1 MTKPFRGYF
10 TGFADEAAS
19 DLSEQIRVTQAL
31 GWHCIESRAI
41 DGVNIHDLPE
51 EAFARAAEQ
60 LDAANISVNCFGSS
74 IANWSKKITAPFE
87 DTLVEV
93 RRTIPRM
100 QRLGSKL
107 IRIMSYAC
115 LEGRE
120 PTDQMEEER
129 FRRLRE
135 ITKMFLDNGIQ
146 PVHENCMNYGGMG
159 WPFTLKMLENVPGLK
174 LVFDTGNPISSADR
188 SQAKP
193 YPRQSSWEF
202 YQKVREHIAYIH
214 IKDGHYIPE
223 SDSLV
228 CTWPG
233 EGDGDVG
240 KILPDLLSRGYQGGI
255 SIEPH
260 MQVVFHDSSVK
271 ADPQARF
278 DNYLEYGQRLEKLVR
293 EISRNL

>member
-1 MTKPFRGYF
+1 MAKPFRGYF

-19 DLSEQIRVTQAL
+19 DLAGQIRATKTL
-31 GWHCIESRAI
+31 GWKNIESRAI

-51 EAFARAAEQ
+51 PDFDRAVAQ
-60 LDAANISVNCFGSS
+60 LEDAGIAVNCFGST
-74 IANWSKKITAPFE
+74 IANWSKKITDPFE
-87 DTLVEV
+87 DTLAGI

-100 QRLGSKL
+100 QRLGSKQ
-107 IRIMSYAC
+107 IRIMSYAR
-115 LEGRE
+115 LDERE
-120 PTDQMEEER
+120 PADQMAEER

-135 ITKMFLDNGIQ
+135 ITAMFLDSGIQ
-146 PVHENCMNYGGMG
+146 PLHENCMNYGGMG

-174 LVFDTGNPISSADR
+174 LVFDTGNPIGSADY
-188 SQAKP
+188 SKNKP

-223 SDSLV
+223 KDSLV

-233 EGDGDVG
+233 EGDGDVR
-240 KILPDLLSRGYQGGI
+240 KILHDLLSRGYQGGI

-260 MQVVFHDSSVK
+260 MQVIFHDSSVK
-271 ADPQARF
+271 ADPKARF
-278 DNYLEYGQRLEKLVR
+278 DNYVQYGQKLEALVQDICAKL
-293 EISRNL
+293 